1 MQKQAKICISKVYQL
16 YLNTLKIAIAV
27 FNFLNWKF
35 LGQVDKL
42 DSQVK
47 ICVLY
52 LSSIFIFLNMLM
64 CYIL

>member
-1 MQKQAKICISKVYQL
+1 M
-16 YLNTLKIAIAV
+16 AV
-27 FNFLNWKF
+27 FNFLNWKV

-47 ICVLY
+47 ICDLY

-64 CYIL
+64 CYILLVSLCVYVYFFLQKTYNA

>member
-1 MQKQAKICISKVYQL
+1 M
-16 YLNTLKIAIAV
+16 AV
-27 FNFLNWKF
+27 FNFLNWKV

-47 ICVLY
+47 ICDLY

-64 CYIL
+64 CYILLVSVCVYVYFFLQKTYNA